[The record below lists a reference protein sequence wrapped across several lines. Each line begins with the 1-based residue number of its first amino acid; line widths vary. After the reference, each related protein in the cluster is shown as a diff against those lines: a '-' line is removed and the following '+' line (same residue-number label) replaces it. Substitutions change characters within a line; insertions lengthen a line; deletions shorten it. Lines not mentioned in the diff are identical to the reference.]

1 MTKRK
6 SFGRELNTQGGP
18 GRACIPFT
26 GRRPSACR
34 AFIWPALLPFYK
46 TCWCWQEQRNTRRRG
61 GRRGG
66 EGAVVPHHHHRL
78 SLSLLVRRG
87 LSCSFLRSSLSTNQ
101 INYSLFSVHRFSSC
115 RLSGHR
121 RRSNNASAD
130 DDADAAA
137 NNNAAVPAK

>member
-1 MTKRK
+1 MTKHK

-18 GRACIPFT
+18 GRVCI
-26 GRRPSACR
+26 ACR
-34 AFIWPALLPFYK
+34 YSCWPVLLLSIK
-46 TCWCWQEQRNTRRRG
+46 RAGAGRSSATHG
-61 GRRGG
+61 GAAGG
-66 EGAVVPHHHHRL
+66 EEGRAQSHHTTTTVSL
-78 SLSLLVRRG
+78 SLSFLSPSRPAQG
-87 LSCSFLRSSLSTNQ
+87 LSSCSLLRSSLSTNQ